1 MSRLPKLNLI
11 DRIVDRFKDLS
22 INELCF
28 IKKNYFFDEL
38 HLTFLEVII
47 AGVFLEKRFT
57 YFQ

>member
-47 AGVFLEKRFT
+47 T
-57 YFQ
+57 